1 MADIPGQAVVVR
13 FLGTWTAGDY
23 WFDLDN
29 INLSNCAYDMEL
41 SASVAPSTT
50 GDNGTATVTVGA
62 TDNPPYQFLWST
74 GSTVD
79 SISNVAAGTYSV
91 TVTDVNGCTDALQVL
106 VGSVSTNDIEG
117 LTSLALQPNPTSGTA
132 LIQASFDQAVDVQV
146 QVLNLLGQNI
156 WETNASR
163 TTNLS
168 ETLDL
173 TTMPDGLYLVRLT
186 VDGQTATRKLIKSR
200 P

>member
-1 MADIPGQAVVVR
+1 MTLIDSDLPSGTPSDPPPDRELPMNAVGGSPAVASPLPASPTPDGVIER
-13 FLGTWTAGDY
+13 LVAWAVQQRALVAG
-23 WFDLDN
+23 LV
-29 INLSNCAYDMEL
+29 LAL
-41 SASVAPSTT
+41 
-50 GDNGTATVTVGA
+50 VGA
-62 TDNPPYQFLWST
+62 GLWALNT
-74 GSTVD
+74 LRVD
-79 SISNVAAGTYSV
+79 AFP
-91 TVTDVNGCTDALQVL
+91 D
-106 VGSVSTNDIEG
+106 
-117 LTSLALQPNPTSGTA
+117 LT
-132 LIQASFDQAVDVQV
+132 DVQV